1 MLTEEDSLPLVRI
14 CWPFSS
20 PFPLP
25 SVGGI
30 WCNILDTYEVSALT
44 ALTSHIET
52 LVWFSN
58 LDRAYLLR
66 VHSTLSQLPLLPSK
80 RTLQKHL
87 LLHCICFTSHL
98 FSISSFVIIPNI
110 LPFLSKL
117 LLIDWLV
124 LHNTKGL
131 LTLFKK

>member
-1 MLTEEDSLPLVRI
+1 MLTEEDSLTSCQNLLAI
-14 CWPFSS
+14 LLT
-20 PFPLP
+20 FPGSHLWEEY
-25 SVGGI
+25 GAI
-30 WCNILDTYEVSALT
+30 FLTALT
-44 ALTSHIET
+44 ALTSHIER

-58 LDRAYLLR
+58 LGTAYLLR
-66 VHSTLSQLPLLPSK
+66 VHSTLPQLPLLPSK